1 MCLAVPMKVVSIDA
15 NLAVVESAGI
25 QTSVS
30 LDLTPEA
37 ALGDYVIVHA
47 GFAIQRLDPEEAKT
61 TLEIFERL
69 EKSWAD
75 NPQS

>member
-15 NLAVVESAGI
+15 NLAVVESQGI
-25 QTSVS
+25 ETTVS

-37 ALGDYVIVHA
+37 ALGDFVIVHA
-47 GFAIQRLDPEEAKT
+47 GFAIQRLDPEEAKV

-69 EKSWAD
+69 EKSWAQ
-75 NPQS
+75 NPKE